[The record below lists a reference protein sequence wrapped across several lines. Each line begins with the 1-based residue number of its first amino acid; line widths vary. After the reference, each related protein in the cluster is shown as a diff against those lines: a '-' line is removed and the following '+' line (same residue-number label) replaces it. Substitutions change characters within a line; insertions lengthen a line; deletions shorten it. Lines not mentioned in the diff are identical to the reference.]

1 MAGRALHGGVGRAWG
16 EEGRGICAMPVGAH
30 YWAQSAAARGGG
42 QVGGGGG
49 KEVVWLGGEGAAGR
63 HRRRWCGWEGRG
75 QRGGTVDGGMVL
87 EGHPEVEPH
96 KGDEHRE
103 KHHVQA
109 NGADEQHCVEGAGQP
124 PE

>member
-30 YWAQSAAARGGG
+30 YWAPERGG
-42 QVGGGGG
+42 
-49 KEVVWLGGEGAAGR
+49 A
-63 HRRRWCGWEGRG
+63 RRRASGGRGWKGWEGRG

>member
-1 MAGRALHGGVGRAWG
+1 MCDAGRRALLGPRARRRAAAGKWG
-16 EEGRGICAMPVGAH
+16 EG
-30 YWAQSAAARGGG
+30 
-42 QVGGGGG
+42 
-49 KEVVWLGGEGAAGR
+49 VVWLGGG
-63 HRRRWCGWEGRG
+63 G